1 MVTAAKMRNLAIAAY
16 RDTGSEMA
24 RAFLKALGVKAPP
37 RRPKTGEVVSA
48 ERYRDLEECFRNRR
62 SAEDARAF
70 AFGA

>member
-1 MVTAAKMRNLAIAAY
+1 MISLSELRYMALDAY

-24 RAFLKALGVKAPP
+24 WAFLKALGVKAPP
-37 RRPKTGEVVSA
+37 RRPRRGEVVSA